1 MERKMAKLYF
11 YYGAM
16 GASKTAQALM
26 TKFNYE
32 EKGQKALLVK
42 ADLDTRD
49 DKDGKHLIRSRVGLE
64 SEGGLLGEFCDNY
77 QEILKEQY
85 DVIIVDEA
93 QFATRE
99 QVDIL
104 CEVVDSY
111 NIPVV
116 AYGLRSD
123 FQGNLFTGSE
133 ALLAYADQILE
144 IKTMCWCG
152 KKATM
157 NARFNENGIIKEG
170 DQIVMGANS
179 NYTALCRKHWRQ
191 GRLHP

>member
-1 MERKMAKLYF
+1 MAKLYF

-49 DKDGKHLIRSRVGLE
+49 DRDGKHLIRSRVGLE

-191 GRLHP
+191 GQLHP

>member
-1 MERKMAKLYF
+1 MAKLYF

-32 EKGQKALLVK
+32 EKGQKALLLK

-49 DKDGKHLIRSRVGLE
+49 DRDGKHLIRSRVGLE
-64 SEGGLLGEFCDNY
+64 SEGGLLSEFCDNY
-77 QEILKEQY
+77 QEILRERY

-93 QFATRE
+93 QFATRA
-99 QVDIL
+99 QVSVL
-104 CEVVDSY
+104 CEIVDTF

-116 AYGLRSD
+116 TYGLRSD

-170 DQIVMGANS
+170 DQIVMGAGS
-179 NYTALCRKHWRQ
+179 NYTALCHKHWKL
-191 GRLHP
+191 GMLHPM

>member
-1 MERKMAKLYF
+1 MAKLYF

-191 GRLHP
+191 GRLHL

>member
-1 MERKMAKLYF
+1 MAKLYF

-49 DKDGKHLIRSRVGLE
+49 DRDGKHLIRSRVGLE

>member
-1 MERKMAKLYF
+1 MAKLYF